1 MLIFKNN
8 LISVCTRTRI
18 AQALETYQCP
28 DPHSRESCP
37 TNPSTDIAGLMA
49 VLPRLIALPAS
60 SGVTAAQ
67 RASWTAQLAKLP
79 ALPLEPASKK
89 PPQYNAQKVAAAS
102 AGKPSRH
109 NSENTQLYMAHPF
122 RIFGTGKSDL
132 SVAQQTYLERP
143 SPCNDGWC
151 QDIIFAAML
160 NLTDE
165 ATTQLVSRAEQGP
178 AAGFR
183 FGGFASHY
191 QDYEPSLDHFGTCA
205 RNNGGGLCIV
215 FFIWTFIGPNSYLPA
230 RTRTRGCTHHPHMYP
245 PTHAPTQS
253 SKATVT
259 ALLISIF

>member
-1 MLIFKNN
+1 M
-8 LISVCTRTRI
+8 CTRTRI

-191 QDYEPSLDHFGTCA
+191 QDYEPSLDHFGTRA

-215 FFIWTFIGPNSYLPA
+215 FFIWTFVGPNSYLPA